1 MTPFPHTEKHVSKT
15 PALQWLDNC
24 EQKLGGRM
32 LSGEWHSRHSC
43 ESTNPEMG

>member
-1 MTPFPHTEKHVSKT
+1 MIPFHHPEKHVSKT
-15 PALQWLDNC
+15 PALQWLDSC
-24 EQKLGGRM
+24 EQKRERM